1 MKLSKKALVWT
12 LAIVVIVA
20 ALMLAGRQVAG
31 FVPAFVAW
39 VDGLGWWGPAIFI
52 VGYVVATV
60 AMVPGTVLTLAA
72 GAVFGIGWGFVWV
85 LTGATLG
92 AIAAFLVSRYV
103 ARGMVE
109 RKLADE
115 RFEAVDRAVGEH
127 GFKIVA
133 LLRLSPAFPFNALN
147 YGLGL
152 TRVRLRDYALAC
164 LAMAPGTLLY
174 VYYGAVAG
182 DIAGAAAG
190 EVERGLEQWLFLGL
204 GLVAT
209 VIVTIIITRIAR
221 RALREKTGA
230 PELAET

>member
-1 MKLSKKALVWT
+1 MKLSKKALGWT

-221 RALREKTGA
+221 RALREKTGT

>member
-1 MKLSKKALVWT
+1 MKLSKKAIVWT

-20 ALMLAGRQVAG
+20 ALMLAGHQVAG

>member
-1 MKLSKKALVWT
+1 MRITKKTVGWAT
-12 LAIVVIVA
+12 AIVVAIA

-31 FVPAFVAW
+31 FVPAFVQW
-39 VDGLGWWGPAIFI
+39 VDGLGWWGPALFI
-52 VGYVVATV
+52 AGYVVATV

-72 GAVFGIGWGFVWV
+72 GAVFGIGWGFLWV

-92 AIAAFLVSRYV
+92 AIAAFLVSRYL
-103 ARGMVE
+103 ARGLVE
-109 RKLADE
+109 KKLADE
-115 RFEAVDRAVGEH
+115 RFQAVDRAIGDH

-133 LLRLSPAFPFNALN
+133 LLRLSPAFPYSALN

-182 DIAGAAAG
+182 DLAAAAAG
-190 EVERGLEQWLFLGL
+190 EIDRGLEQWLFLGL

-221 RALREKTGA
+221 RALRDKTGT

>member
-1 MKLSKKALVWT
+1 MKLSKKALGWT

>member
-1 MKLSKKALVWT
+1 MKLSKKAIGWT

-152 TRVRLRDYALAC
+152 TRVRFRDYALAC